1 MILKFLFIL
10 ILIIYVFYKTAGFLF
25 RIVFGNLRSDPG
37 SFQHRRQSYSKK
49 APDSNLSIDTIPQEK
64 SNKNSGYKGGEY
76 VDFEE
81 VK

>member
-25 RIVFGNLRSDPG
+25 KIVFGNLRSDPG
-37 SFQHRRQSYSKK
+37 SFQRRQQHYSKK
-49 APDSNLSIDTIPQEK
+49 APDSNLSIDRIPQDK
-64 SNKNSGYKGGEY
+64 SNKNSGYNGGEY

>member
-1 MILKFLFIL
+1 MIKFIIIL

-25 RIVFGNLRSDPG
+25 KMVFGGLRSDPG
-37 SFQHRRQSYSKK
+37 SFQQRHQQNSKK
-49 APDSNLSIDTIPQEK
+49 APNSNLNIDNVPQEQPG
-64 SNKNSGYKGGEY
+64 NKSGYEGGEY